1 MCKKETNLLYKRD
14 NSPVI
19 IGDIINVTTIEEIDG
34 KKSVKTFKTKVDDQ
48 LIGLLINNGQIIY
61 KNKSKLTEKEIDQ
74 TVKAIDKIK
83 QASNR
88 KPMEVNMNP
97 EYYFAKVG
105 QKLGWNA
112 KKLRNIIEDIIK
124 VNPAILFHLMLR
136 EVALECD
143 RQYKNHIE
151 NSAEIYVLSSSSGS
165 IVRVDKS
172 VITNYRNFSAF
183 RTREDAK
190 KATIILKDLLDIMF
204 SNEDSK

>member
-14 NSPVI
+14 KSPVI
-19 IGDIINVTTIEEIDG
+19 IGDIINVTMIEEIDG

-88 KPMEVNMNP
+88 QPMEVNMNP

-105 QKLGWNA
+105 QKLGWSP

-151 NSAEIYVLSSSSGS
+151 NSAEIYVLSASNSL
-165 IVRVDKS
+165 IVRIDKS
-172 VITNYRNFSAF
+172 SILNYRNFSAF

-190 KATIILKDLLDIMF
+190 KARIILKDLLEIMY
-204 SNEDSK
+204 SNGDSK